1 MSNSGEKLSRRQQLK
16 TRLLDDMKVTTFYK
30 PQSKSLKKCLIIR
43 KMLEYHLIKI
53 QGKKQLQ

>member
-1 MSNSGEKLSRRQQLK
+1 MYVCGYVC
-16 TRLLDDMKVTTFYK
+16 MKVTTFYK

>member
-1 MSNSGEKLSRRQQLK
+1 MFES
-16 TRLLDDMKVTTFYK
+16 TDMLDGTDIMKVTTFYK

-43 KMLEYHLIKI
+43 KMLEYHFIKI